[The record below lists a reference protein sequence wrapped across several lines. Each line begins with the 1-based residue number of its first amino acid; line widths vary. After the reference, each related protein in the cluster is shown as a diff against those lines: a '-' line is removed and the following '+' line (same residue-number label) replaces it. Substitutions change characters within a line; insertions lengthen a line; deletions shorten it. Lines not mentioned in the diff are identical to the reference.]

1 MPIPAIL
8 VQLAVT
14 AATAVV
20 SYALAPKPED
30 AVTANRMGR
39 PAARDGMVIP
49 VVFGPATLR
58 DSCVLGF
65 GDTSTHEIIANGG
78 K

>member
-1 MPIPAIL
+1 MPVPAIL
-8 VQLAVT
+8 TQLAIA
-14 AATAVV
+14 AATSVV

-30 AVTANRMGR
+30 AVTANKMGR
-39 PAARDGMVIP
+39 PSARDGMIIP

-65 GDTSTHEIIANGG
+65 GDTSTHEIIMNGG

>member
-8 VQLAVT
+8 VQLAIT
-14 AATAVV
+14 AGTSVV
-20 SYALAPKPED
+20 SYAMMQKPD
-30 AVTANRMGR
+30 DTTTTNKLGR
-39 PAARDGMVIP
+39 PQAKDGMIIP
-49 VVFGPATLR
+49 VVFGPALMK